1 MQFRSRTTELVRR
14 FDDAADQAFEPLRGI
29 PAVNRVAYL
38 ASESAHNSMLWHA
51 IGITMAVVRPDL
63 RGRAVR
69 LALTLGVE
77 SILVNG
83 IIKPVIGRE
92 RPSNW
97 EVETDQV
104 RRPKTSSFPSG
115 HSSSAVVAATMLS
128 EAMPRGRAL
137 WWSAAAV
144 VATSRIHTRMHHAS
158 DVVAGALIGRV
169 IGMTARSLPIP
180 DVSLDALPL
189 PRRIQNH
196 LPAGNVSGW
205 RLHLPIDRSATTHD

>member
-1 MQFRSRTTELVRR
+1 MPFRLRATEWVRR
-14 FDDAADQAFEPLRGI
+14 FDDAADRAFEPLRGV

-51 IGITMAVVRPDL
+51 IGISMAVVRPDL

-69 LALTLGVE
+69 MAITLGVE

-92 RPSNW
+92 RPGNW

-115 HSSSAVVAATMLS
+115 HSSSAVVAATLLS

-137 WWSAAAV
+137 WWSTATV

-158 DVVAGALIGRV
+158 DVVAGAVIGRLIGT
-169 IGMTARSLPIP
+169 TARSLPIP
-180 DVSLDALPL
+180 DVPLDGLPL
-189 PRRIQNH
+189 PARIRSH

-205 RLHLPIDRSATTHD
+205 RLHLPIDRSVTTHD